1 MLLKKKI
8 SIWYFIN
15 LIKSQLL
22 LISMFAVAIGI
33 LDLLPAFQKISLPLT
48 IPALVGTAV
57 SLLLAFRISQS
68 YERWWE
74 ARTVWGAIVNDS
86 RTFIRQITQAL
97 PSGSEAIIRE
107 FAQRQ
112 IIWNYALGES
122 LRKLPFSDRVQ
133 DYLIDHRI
141 EAANIP
147 NALLDEHS
155 LQIKQLADKGLI
167 SEFRLIQLNETLARL
182 CDSMG
187 KCERIKNTVFPRSY
201 SILVHSLIY
210 VFAAILPFGF
220 DDSQLSLL
228 IIEIGITILIPT
240 LFIAI
245 EKTAIIMQDPFE
257 NTPVDTPMTSL
268 AQTIEINLREM
279 TGEQNV
285 PQKKRNPLYYEM

>member
-74 ARTVWGAIVNDS
+74 ARMIWGAIVNDS

-97 PSGSEAIIRE
+97 PSGSETIIQE

-122 LRKLPFSDRVQ
+122 LRKLSFSDRVQ

-155 LQIKQLADKGLI
+155 LQLKQLADKGLI

>member
-1 MLLKKKI
+1 MGRYCQRFPHI
-8 SIWYFIN
+8 YPSDY
-15 LIKSQLL
+15 
-22 LISMFAVAIGI
+22 
-33 LDLLPAFQKISLPLT
+33 PALPL
-48 IPALVGTAV
+48 
-57 SLLLAFRISQS
+57 
-68 YERWWE
+68 
-74 ARTVWGAIVNDS
+74 
-86 RTFIRQITQAL
+86 
-97 PSGSEAIIRE
+97 GSETIIQE

-141 EAANIP
+141 EATNIP

-155 LQIKQLADKGLI
+155 LQLKQLADKGLI

-228 IIEIGITILIPT
+228 IIEIGITIR
-240 LFIAI
+240 
-245 EKTAIIMQDPFE
+245 
-257 NTPVDTPMTSL
+257 SL
-268 AQTIEINLREM
+268 PSLSRLKNS
-279 TGEQNV
+279 
-285 PQKKRNPLYYEM
+285 YYHAGSV